1 MSDAPKGL
9 LSTRG
14 LSLAFGGVIAADAI
28 DFDLMPG
35 ERLAVVGQN
44 GAGKTTFIN
53 ICTGYLKADAGHVFF
68 DGKDVTGQT
77 PRAITR
83 LGVGRSFQLPQ
94 VFTEHTVREC
104 LLIAASAV
112 HRHTS
117 APTLAALAAPRGGWS
132 ALGAA
137 RRRTGWWKPLSQA
150 IDSRPVD
157 ATLELLQLGSRAND
171 LAGTLPEGQRKL
183 LDVAMALVLEPKL
196 MIMDE
201 PTSGVSS
208 DEKHGLMAVV
218 MKALDER
225 KVTSIFVEHDIDIVR
240 RYATRLAAWIA
251 GKVAADGKPD
261 EVLRDPLVVKNV
273 IGE

>member
-1 MSDAPKGL
+1 MTATPGAL

-14 LSLAFGGVIAADAI
+14 LSLAFGGVVAADAI
-28 DFDLMPG
+28 DFDLAPG

-53 ICTGYLKADAGHVFF
+53 ICTGYLKADAGQVFF
-68 DGKDVTGQT
+68 DGAEITGQS

-83 LGVGRSFQLPQ
+83 RGVGRSFQMPQ
-94 VFTEHTVREC
+94 VFGEHTVRQC
-104 LLIAASAV
+104 LLIAASSVQRQAGLWRPLALAV
-112 HRHTS
+112 H
-117 APTLAALAAPRGGWS
+117 A
-132 ALGAA
+132 
-137 RRRTGWWKPLSQA
+137 
-150 IDSRPVD
+150 DEVD
-157 ATLELLQLGSRAND
+157 ATIELLQLQDRAHD
-171 LAGTLPEGQRKL
+171 LAGALPEGQRKL
-183 LDVAMALVLEPKL
+183 LDVAMALVLRPKL

-208 DEKHGLMAVV
+208 DEKHGLMAVL

-225 KVTSIFVEHDIDIVR
+225 QVTSIFVEHDIDIVR

-251 GKVAADGKPD
+251 GKVAADGLPE

>member
-1 MSDAPKGL
+1 MSAAL

-14 LSLAFGGVIAADAI
+14 LSLRFGGVVAADAI
-28 DFDLMPG
+28 DFDLLPG

-53 ICTGYLKADAGHVFF
+53 ICTGYLKADAGTVALGGV
-68 DGKDVTGQT
+68 DITGQS

-83 LGVGRSFQLPQ
+83 RGVGRSFQLPQ
-94 VFTEHTVREC
+94 VFGEHTVREC

-112 HRHTS
+112 QREGAWWAPLHR
-117 APTLAALAAPRGGWS
+117 AVDAAE
-132 ALGAA
+132 
-137 RRRTGWWKPLSQA
+137 
-150 IDSRPVD
+150 VD
-157 ATLELLQLGSRAND
+157 ATLELLQLQDRAGD
-171 LAGTLPEGQRKL
+171 LAGSLPEGQRKL
-183 LDVAMALVLEPKL
+183 LDVAMALVLRPRL

-208 DEKHGLMAVV
+208 DEKHALMAVL

-225 KVTSIFVEHDIDIVR
+225 QVTSIFVEHDIDIVR

-251 GKVAADGKPD
+251 GRIAADGAP
-261 EVLRDPLVVKNV
+261 EQVLRDPVVVKNV

>member
-1 MSDAPKGL
+1 MSKQGL

-14 LSLAFGGVIAADAI
+14 LSLSFGGVVAADAI

-53 ICTGYLKADAGHVFF
+53 ICTGYLKPTSGHVFF
-68 DGKDVTGQT
+68 DGSEVTGHS
-77 PRAITR
+77 PRSIAR

-94 VFTEHTVREC
+94 IFTEHTVREC
-104 LLIAASAV
+104 LMLAASAV
-112 HRHTS
+112 EPRHGFW
-117 APTLAALAAPRGGWS
+117 L
-132 ALGAA
+132 
-137 RRRTGWWKPLSQA
+137 PLQHA
-150 IDSRPVD
+150 VD
-157 ATLELLQLGSRAND
+157 AAEVDEILELLQLTYRAHD
-171 LAGTLPEGQRKL
+171 LAGSLPEGQRKL
-183 LDVAMALVLEPKL
+183 LDVAMALVLRPKL

-208 DEKHGLMAVV
+208 DEKHGLMEVL

-240 RYATRLAAWIA
+240 RYATRLCAWIA
-251 GKVAADGKPD
+251 GCIAADGVPD
-261 EVLRDPLVVKNV
+261 EVLRDPIVVKNV

>member
-1 MSDAPKGL
+1 MNGAL

-14 LSLAFGGVIAADAI
+14 LSLKFGGVVAADAI
-28 DFDLMPG
+28 DFDLKAG

-53 ICTGYLKADAGHVFF
+53 ICTGYLKADAGQVFF
-68 DGKDVTGQT
+68 DGTEVTGQS

-83 LGVGRSFQLPQ
+83 RGVGRSFQLPQ
-94 VFTEHTVREC
+94 VFGEHTVREC

-112 HRHTS
+112 HRR
-117 APTLAALAAPRGGWS
+117 AGGWWRP
-132 ALGAA
+132 LDGAVNA
-137 RRRTGWWKPLSQA
+137 
-150 IDSRPVD
+150 DEVD
-157 ATLELLQLGSRAND
+157 ATLELLQLAGRAHD
-171 LAGTLPEGQRKL
+171 RAGLLPEGQRKL
-183 LDVAMALVLEPKL
+183 LDVAMALVLRPKL

-208 DEKHGLMAVV
+208 DEKHGLMAVL

-225 KVTSIFVEHDIDIVR
+225 QVTSIFVEHDIDIVR

-251 GKVAADGKPD
+251 GRIAADGAPED
-261 EVLRDPLVVKNV
+261 VLRDPQVVKNV

>member
-1 MSDAPKGL
+1 MNAPKGL

-14 LSLAFGGVIAADAI
+14 LSLRFGGVVAADAI

-53 ICTGYLKADAGHVFF
+53 ICTGYLKADGGQVFF
-68 DGKDVTGQT
+68 DGAEVTGQS

-83 LGVGRSFQLPQ
+83 RGVGRSFQLPQ

-104 LLIAASAV
+104 LLLAASAV
-112 HRHTS
+112 HRR
-117 APTLAALAAPRGGWS
+117 PGGF
-132 ALGAA
+132 
-137 RRRTGWWKPLSQA
+137 WKPLAQA
-150 IDSRPVD
+150 VDADEVD
-157 ATLELLQLGSRAND
+157 ATLELLQLMPRAHD
-171 LAGTLPEGQRKL
+171 LAGALPEGQRKL
-183 LDVAMALVLEPKL
+183 LDVAMALVLRPKL

-208 DEKHGLMAVV
+208 DEKHGLMAVL

-225 KVTSIFVEHDIDIVR
+225 QVTSIFVEHDIDIVR

-251 GKVAADGKPD
+251 GRIAADGAPD
-261 EVLRDPLVVKNV
+261 EVLRDPVVIKNV

>member
-1 MSDAPKGL
+1 MSKQGL

-14 LSLAFGGVIAADAI
+14 LSLSFGGVVAADAI

-53 ICTGYLKADAGHVFF
+53 ICTGYLKPTSGQVFF
-68 DGKDVTGQT
+68 DSTEITGQS

-83 LGVGRSFQLPQ
+83 RGVGRSFQLPQ

-104 LLIAASAV
+104 LMLAASAV
-112 HRHTS
+112 KQR
-117 APTLAALAAPRGGWS
+117 RGLWLPMDE
-132 ALGAA
+132 AVDGAE
-137 RRRTGWWKPLSQA
+137 
-150 IDSRPVD
+150 IDE
-157 ATLELLQLGSRAND
+157 TLELLQLMPRAHD
-171 LAGTLPEGQRKL
+171 LAGSLPEGQRKL
-183 LDVAMALVLEPKL
+183 LDVAMALVLQPQL

-208 DEKHGLMAVV
+208 DEKHGLMTVV
-218 MKALDER
+218 MQALDER
-225 KVTSIFVEHDIDIVR
+225 QVTSIFVEHDIDIVR
-240 RYATRLAAWIA
+240 RYATRLCVWIA
-251 GKVAADGKPD
+251 GRIEADGTPE
-261 EVLRDPLVVKNV
+261 EVLCDPVVIKNV

>member
-1 MSDAPKGL
+1 MSKQGL

-14 LSLAFGGVIAADAI
+14 LSLSFGGVVAADAI

-53 ICTGYLKADAGHVFF
+53 ICTGYLKPTSGQVFF
-68 DGKDVTGQT
+68 DGTEITGQS

-83 LGVGRSFQLPQ
+83 RGVGRSFQLPQ

-104 LLIAASAV
+104 LMLAASAV
-112 HRHTS
+112 TKR
-117 APTLAALAAPRGGWS
+117 RGLWLPMEE
-132 ALGAA
+132 AVDGAE
-137 RRRTGWWKPLSQA
+137 
-150 IDSRPVD
+150 IDE
-157 ATLELLQLGSRAND
+157 TLELLQLMPRAHD
-171 LAGTLPEGQRKL
+171 LAGSLPEGQRKL
-183 LDVAMALVLEPKL
+183 LDVAMALVLRPKL

-208 DEKHGLMAVV
+208 DEKHDLMAVV
-218 MKALDER
+218 MQALDER

-240 RYATRLAAWIA
+240 RYATRLCAWIA
-251 GKVAADGKPD
+251 GRIAADGAPD
-261 EVLRDPLVVKNV
+261 EVLRNPVVIKNV